1 MEIIGK
7 IVEIGSTQ
15 KVNDKFQKREFVVE
29 TKDKTNG
36 YEFINYVKFTLVKD
50 KVDIIDDTFL
60 YIDVKVSFNIKGSK
74 REINGE
80 TKYYTSLDAWKID
93 KLEF

>member
-1 MEIIGK
+1 MELIGK

-15 KVNDKFQKREFVVE
+15 KISDKFSKREFVVE

-36 YEFINYVKFTLVKD
+36 YEFVNYVKFSLLKD
-50 KVDIIDDTFL
+50 KVNIIDETFL

-74 REINGE
+74 KEVGGE
-80 TKYYTSLDAWKID
+80 TRYYTSLDAWKID
-93 KLEF
+93 KLVL

>member
-1 MEIIGK
+1 MELIGK

-15 KVNDKFQKREFVVE
+15 KVSDKFQKREFVVE

-36 YEFINYVKFTLVKD
+36 YEFVNYVKFSLLKD
-50 KVDIIDDTFL
+50 KVNLIDETFL

-74 REINGE
+74 KEVNGE
-80 TKYYTSLDAWKID
+80 TRYYTSLDAWKID
-93 KLEF
+93 KLVF